1 MLRPWKRL
9 MMTSRASFGRPLAM
23 KSAAAP
29 SACISLKV
37 QLAGKSLQ
45 ESLTKAGLCTAV
57 SLVAYGGVE
66 SRSQLSAGVGC

>member
-37 QLAGKSLQ
+37 LAGKSLQ